1 MSLRRKSCNACFR
14 SRRKCNLAYPTCGT
28 CRKTHRVCQYA
39 YPPVGAGAPS
49 RSSTGRRTD
58 VILSDG
64 ASSFINAI
72 NDSPL
77 DYLDTGA
84 VLDLFNQYAPTPS
97 GATPTFRLPSTPPDY
112 IGISRLCGS
121 LGEVQ
126 PIAGS
131 IASWQWVI
139 DNLKTYP
146 GEFARQAS
154 TIFIHEKLYRDS
166 MPRSI
171 RMAYGISASSCL
183 ITDRSRGRMFDA
195 IDDEVSD
202 LLNYTEPQSII
213 QDLASLQALT
223 LYQTI
228 RFFHGDLKQRATA
241 EQQQSILFSRALK
254 LVTRSQTE
262 LRDASSRESW
272 LLAECIRRTAIIVY
286 FLYGVNSIFRE
297 GICIGLPTLAK
308 LPLSTELRN
317 WDREQAYGDSTDL
330 VLGETISYETFM
342 ALWLVSTPRK
352 LDPFEKL
359 LLVPCQGLDTV
370 ERFENAAVEV

>member
-1 MSLRRKSCNACFR
+1 MSLRRKSCNACFQ

-28 CRKTHRVCQYA
+28 CRRTNKACQYA
-39 YPPVGAGAPS
+39 YPPVNAGTPS
-49 RSSTGRRTD
+49 GSSND
-58 VILSDG
+58 
-64 ASSFINAI
+64 ASIIIDATHF
-72 NDSPL
+72 SPL
-77 DYLDTGA
+77 DYPDTGA
-84 VLDLFNQYAPTPS
+84 VSDLFNQYAPPPS

-112 IGISRLCGS
+112 VGISRLCGS

-126 PIAGS
+126 PIEGS
-131 IASWQWVI
+131 TASWQWVI
-139 DNLKTYP
+139 DNLKSFP

-154 TIFIHEKLYRDS
+154 TIFIHEDLYSDA
-166 MPRSI
+166 MPRSM
-171 RMAYGISASSCL
+171 RTAYGISASSCL
-183 ITDRSRGRMFDA
+183 VIERSRGRMFKA

-202 LLNYTEPQSII
+202 LLNDTERASIME
-213 QDLASLQALT
+213 DLASLQALT

-241 EQQQSILFSRALK
+241 EQQQSFLFSRALK

-262 LRDASSRESW
+262 LRDISSWESW

-286 FLYGVNSIFRE
+286 FLYGMNSIFRE

-308 LPLSTELRN
+308 LPLSTELGY
-317 WDREQAYGDSTDL
+317 WEGGQVDGDSTDL
-330 VLGETISYETFM
+330 ALGETISYETFM

-352 LDPFEKL
+352 LNRFEKL

-370 ERFENAAVEV
+370 ERFDNAAIYV